1 MQRPYGRLV
10 LALVAAGALS
20 FLAGFAVTKTVGNI
34 PCRGEGLACNIDA
47 AVGAYGVIIA
57 AVLGPI
63 IYGVTLLV
71 ARNRIA
77 LGGALAVLL
86 VPIIGFH
93 LLAMS
98 DHWRY
103 VGFYPYAD
111 FRTFLVMTLPPALTV
126 IVQWLILRITVGP
139 KRPEGDDCLPGKTRR
154 KYNSESGPVPFPTE

>member
-77 LGGALAVLL
+77 LGALAVLL
-86 VPIIGFH
+86 VPIIGFY

-139 KRPEGDDCLPGKTRR
+139 KRPEGDDCLPGKTRG
-154 KYNSESGPVPFPTE
+154 KDNSESGAVPFPTE